1 MNVKPGDIAFVV
13 AGVPENLGRLVRVEC
28 EHGLVDYAHKGYG
41 HLFCW
46 VVTPFGGLVR
56 NVFGETVKIGYIPDL
71 ALRALPEPTPGEL
84 MDEALDEL
92 GEVMRVLA
100 AKNPQGWK

>member
-1 MNVKPGDIAFVV
+1 MNVKPGDIAFVI
-13 AGVPENLGRLVRVEC
+13 AGVPENLGRLVRVER
-28 EHGLVDYAHKGYG
+28 EHGFVDYAHKGYG

-46 VVTPFGGLVR
+46 VVTPSDGLVR
-56 NVFGETVKIGYIPDL
+56 NVFGETVEIGYIPDL

-92 GEVMRVLA
+92 GEVMRDLA

>member
-28 EHGLVDYAHKGYG
+28 EHGLVDYAHKGYD